1 MGADKQSRQIMRILA
16 KHAIA
21 TAAAALIALTTF
33 DLQPASAGWRHSD
46 EAVALGLFGAVLG
59 TIAGVIA
66 AEHAHEQPVFVPAD
80 PYAGAPGPY
89 GEGWRHRPHFHERN
103 RWHED
108 QR

>member
-1 MGADKQSRQIMRILA
+1 MCILT

-33 DLQPASAGWRHSD
+33 DLQPASAGWRHGD
-46 EAVALGLFGAVLG
+46 EAVALGVFGAVLG

-66 AEHAHEQPVFVPAD
+66 AEHAHEQPVFVPAY

-89 GEGWRHRPHFHERN
+89 GERWHHRRQFHDHN

-108 QR
+108 RR